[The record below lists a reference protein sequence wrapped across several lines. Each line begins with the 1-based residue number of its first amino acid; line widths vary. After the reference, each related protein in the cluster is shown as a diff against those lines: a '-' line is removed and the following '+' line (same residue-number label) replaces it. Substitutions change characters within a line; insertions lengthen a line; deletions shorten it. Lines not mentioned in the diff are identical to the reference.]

1 MPDLTAL
8 YGWYSKH
15 WINAFAFLKTK
26 WVVMVGGQ
34 QSTSSNEVLRVK
46 IVKAPLSKVWPT
58 VDPNLQQEHEKCRFE
73 S

>member
-1 MPDLTAL
+1 MFEVPDLTAL

-26 WVVMVGGQ
+26 WMTMVGSQ

-46 IVKAPLSKVWPT
+46 IVKAPLS
-58 VDPNLQQEHEKCRFE
+58 
-73 S
+73 